1 VLIAI
6 DGAENPRIEPYRAV
20 RERDLAA
27 RQGRFVAEGEV
38 VLRVLLTRSRF
49 PVESVLVSEKRLP
62 NLWELLKSVPET
74 VPAYVAPQDVL
85 SAIAGFPIHRGVLA
99 MGRRS
104 EPASAAQL
112 LRDLGSCATVLG
124 LVGLTN
130 HDNVGGIFRNAA
142 AFGADAVL
150 LDQTSCD
157 PLYRKAIRVSVGGS
171 LIVPFARAGSGLEL
185 VEALLETGFDV
196 IALSPSGPAP
206 LESCQYGP
214 RTALLLG
221 AEGPGLPA
229 EVLRRAR
236 TVRIPMA
243 PRFDSLNVAT
253 ASGFALY
260 HIMRSRRTPSRLALR
275 LTNIA
280 PPAAPHPTDT
290 R

>member
-1 VLIAI
+1 
-6 DGAENPRIEPYRAV
+6 
-20 RERDLAA
+20 
-27 RQGRFVAEGEV
+27 V
-38 VLRVLLTRSRF
+38 VLRVLLARSRF
-49 PVESVLVSEKRLP
+49 PVESVLVSEKRLAP
-62 NLWELLKSVPET
+62 LSELLGSAPEGVP
-74 VPAYVAPQDVL
+74 VYVVSHQAMK
-85 SAIAGFPIHRGVLA
+85 AIVGFPIHRGVLA
-99 MGRRS
+99 MGRRAAD
-104 EPASAAQL
+104 ASAGEL
-112 LRDLGSCATVLG
+112 LAGLGPGATVLG
-124 LVGLTN
+124 LIGLSN

-185 VEALLETGFDV
+185 VEALLEAGFDV
-196 IALSPSGPAP
+196 VALSPSGPAP

-253 ASGFALY
+253 ASGIALY
-260 HIMRSRRTPSRLALR
+260 HLMRSAQNALALGPK
-275 LTNIA
+275 A
-280 PPAAPHPTDT
+280 D
-290 R
+290 